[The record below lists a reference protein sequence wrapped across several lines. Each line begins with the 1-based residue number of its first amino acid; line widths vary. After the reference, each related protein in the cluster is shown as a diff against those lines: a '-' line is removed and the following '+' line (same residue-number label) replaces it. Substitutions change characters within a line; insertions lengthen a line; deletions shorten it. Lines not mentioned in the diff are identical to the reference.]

1 MLRRSR
7 IGGAAFCLNC
17 RGKKSNWGKLRGK
30 THCGEVQSQLFP
42 CGIRDNRKKK
52 DQKLN
57 ISSLF
62 LWQREKDSNPHIRSQ
77 SPLCYH
83 YTIPLCSLDEHLL
96 LYQRFC
102 ICQELIVIF
111 PDFFHLDDAG
121 RFLANVPAAKVCG
134 WRGRESGL
142 REERRETEA
151 RIGCFGGRKIGKFY
165 GFGENADSLLH
176 FKLLYC
182 VHQGFREEH
191 RP

>member
-1 MLRRSR
+1 MPLC
-7 IGGAAFCLNC
+7 IY
-17 RGKKSNWGKLRGK
+17 K
-30 THCGEVQSQLFP
+30 TRFEKTGHKNAETPDFSGVSGECIYFGHS
-42 CGIRDNRKKK
+42 I
-52 DQKLN
+52 
-57 ISSLF
+57 
-62 LWQREKDSNPHIRSQ
+62 WQREKDSNPHIRSQ

-83 YTIPLCSLDEHLL
+83 YTIPLCSLDEHFL

-102 ICQELIVIF
+102 ICQELIANF

-134 WRGRESGL
+134 WRGQESGF
-142 REERRETEA
+142 REGRFDPGVRRVVRRKGDPRWSGCGRRETGA
-151 RIGCFGGRKIGKFY
+151 QLGCFGGRKIGKFY
-165 GFGENADSLLH
+165 GFGENADSLLR

>member
-1 MLRRSR
+1 M
-7 IGGAAFCLNC
+7 
-17 RGKKSNWGKLRGK
+17 RGS
-30 THCGEVQSQLFP
+30 TVTTFP

-52 DQKLN
+52 DRKLN

-102 ICQELIVIF
+102 ICQELIANF
-111 PDFFHLDDAG
+111 PDFFILVPRAVFDLRFSGKAAWMARAGSDFREG
-121 RFLANVPAAKVCG
+121 RFDPGVRRVVRRKGDPRWSGCG
-134 WRGRESGL
+134 
-142 REERRETEA
+142 RRETGA
-151 RIGCFGGRKIGKFY
+151 RLGCFGGRKICFFF

-182 VHQGFREEH
+182 IHQGFREEH